1 MSTQSLEVRD
11 SVIRT
16 ALLPLVVTFLADIAF
31 RVWGVEL
38 GDYHT
43 LLAAVVGYIAYTVV
57 RFLEVYTSPKWG
69 YILGLPKAP
78 HYSDN

>member
-16 ALLPLVVTFLADIAF
+16 ALLPLVVTFLTDVILRAF
-31 RVWGVEL
+31 GIDL
-38 GDYHT
+38 AGYHT
-43 LLAAVVGYIAYTVV
+43 LVSAIVGYIAYTVV

-78 HYSDN
+78 TYDA